1 MHTVNPDHEPFHRD
15 AGSLESGLADVRLSP
30 ADAGPLELIVTRPV
44 PGERA
49 LHDEAEVDLVLGI
62 AGDTWIERGSRRT
75 PDGSANPEA
84 QVTVMNI
91 RAARLVAGTEDRVPL
106 AGDQLYVDLDLST
119 ENLPT
124 GTLLEIGDAALRVSD
139 APHTGC
145 AKFSERFGVEALRAT
160 ATPEGKLLRLRGINT
175 AVARPGVVRRGDIVR
190 VVRQ

>member
-1 MHTVNPDHEPFHRD
+1 MQPANPEHEPFHRD
-15 AGSLESGLADVRLSP
+15 ADALEAGLDEVRLSP

-44 PGERA
+44 VGERV
-49 LHDEAEVDLVLGI
+49 LHEEADVDTALGI
-62 AGDTWIERGSRRT
+62 VGDTWIERGSRRT
-75 PDGSANPEA
+75 ADGSANPKA

-119 ENLPT
+119 DNLPT
-124 GTLLEIGDAALRVSD
+124 GTLLEIGDAALEVTD

-160 ATPEGKLLRLRGINT
+160 ATPDGKLLRLRGINT
-175 AVARPGVVRRGDIVR
+175 AVVRPGVVRRGDTVR
-190 VVRQ
+190 VVRP

>member
-1 MHTVNPDHEPFHRD
+1 MQPVNPEHEPFHRGVD
-15 AGSLESGLADVRLSP
+15 ALEAGLDDVRRSP

-44 PGERA
+44 VGERA
-49 LHDEAEVDLVLGI
+49 LHEEAEVDLVVGI

-119 ENLPT
+119 DNLPT
-124 GTLLEIGDAALRVSD
+124 GTLLEIGDAALRVTD

-160 ATPEGKLLRLRGINT
+160 ATPVGKVLRLRGINT
-175 AVARPGVVRRGDIVR
+175 AVVRPGVVRRGDTVR
-190 VVRQ
+190 VVRP